1 LLIFKNLL
9 INLNF
14 LILVS
19 FYASITIKIERM
31 NKQHIRR
38 IILKI
43 LDLKNEQVDKH
54 QLDQLFL
61 NPREYQEYEVPS
73 FINDLNNVGS
83 IFRIVFLRNEI
94 PSRHLH
100 AYLKDLEF
108 PVLVFKKYEDGKL
121 APVILELQSGKKVK
135 AILVGD
141 QQDGDIEI
149 EAPGEEELLQNDCNE
164 IIILSAFGFESMVSK
179 EDKDDEHD
187 DQQLTPMQRF
197 FRLLSIEKRDIS
209 YIYIY
214 AVVIGLVGLS
224 LPLGIQAIVSL
235 ISSGR
240 LFNTVVLLI
249 IFVLLGIIITGGLQ
263 IMQIT
268 IVEIIQRRIF
278 TKAAFEFAFRVPRL
292 KVEAILNQHAPELMN
307 RFFDILTLQKGLP
320 KLLIDL
326 STAGLQIF
334 FGLLLLAFYHPFF
347 VFFGI
352 FLLAILVIIFYYT
365 GPKGLKTSIQESKY
379 KYKVV
384 YWLEELARTVNS
396 FKLAG
401 DSALPMQK
409 TDINVNSY
417 LKNRKSHF
425 RILISQLSYIIIFKT
440 LVTGGVLI
448 LGSLL
453 VIDRQITLGQFV
465 ASEIIIILILN
476 SVEKII
482 TYMDV
487 VYDMLTAV
495 DKIGHVTDLPLEK
508 EGGIQLNY
516 QNNNNGYNIYT
527 KNLQYKYPDSLN
539 LSLKGIDLSIKHGE
553 RVGFAGFAGSGKST
567 LMNILAGIYTKYD
580 GVATI
585 NDFSIRNLDLVDM
598 RGHIAKNISQ
608 EDIFDGSIMENI
620 AVGRP
625 NVDYSDVMQ
634 AINNVGLR
642 DYVNSLPE
650 GLNTIL
656 VSNGKSIPTS
666 VLHKLILAR
675 CLVKEPRL
683 LILNDF
689 FHNFHRLEK
698 QNLIKFLVDRKNPY
712 TLLAVSNDPIIL
724 AECDR
729 IMVMQD
735 GSVSMDGTFKDLY
748 QLEEFRDLIISKIDK
763 SLA

>member
-1 LLIFKNLL
+1 
-9 INLNF
+9 
-14 LILVS
+14 
-19 FYASITIKIERM
+19 M
-31 NKQHIRR
+31 NKQHIRK
-38 IILKI
+38 IILKVFE
-43 LDLKNEQVDKH
+43 LKNELIDKH
-54 QLDQLFL
+54 QLDKLAL
-61 NPREYQEYEVPS
+61 NPREYKEFEVS
-73 FINDLNNVGS
+73 NFINDLNNIGS

-94 PSRHLH
+94 PSRHLAAH
-100 AYLKDLEF
+100 INDLEF

-121 APVILELQSGKKVK
+121 APVILQLQANKKIK
-135 AILVGD
+135 AIVISD
-141 QQDGDIEI
+141 QKDGDVEI
-149 EAPGEEELLQNDCNE
+149 NSPQEDELLQNDCSE
-164 IIILSAFGFESMVSK
+164 IIMLSAFSFESMVSNEHK
-179 EDKDDEHD
+179 DNEDDEEPNEN
-187 DQQLTPMQRF
+187 LTPMQRF
-197 FRLLSIEKRDIS
+197 LRLLSIEKRDIG

-214 AVVIGLVGLS
+214 AVVIGLVSLS

-326 STAGLQIF
+326 STAALQIV
-334 FGLLLLAFYHPFF
+334 FGLILLAFYHPFF

-379 KYKVV
+379 KYRVV

-401 DSALPMQK
+401 DSSLPMRK
-409 TDINVNSY
+409 TDKNVNSY
-417 LKNRKSHF
+417 LKNRKAHF

-448 LGSLL
+448 IGSLL

-465 ASEIIIILILN
+465 ASEIVIILILS

-482 TYMDV
+482 TYLDV

-516 QNNNNGYNIYT
+516 KDTNKGYSIYL
-527 KNLQYKYPDSLN
+527 KDLKYKYPNSLN
-539 LSLKGIDLSIKHGE
+539 LSLKGIDLNIHPGE
-553 RVGFAGFAGSGKST
+553 KVGIAGFAGSGKST
-567 LMNILAGIYTKYD
+567 LLNILAGIYTKYE

-585 NDFSIRNLDLVDM
+585 NDFAIRNLDLVDM

-608 EDIFDGSIMENI
+608 EDIFDGTIMENI

-625 NVDYSDVMQ
+625 NVDYAEVMN
-634 AINNVGLR
+634 AINNVGLK

-650 GLNTIL
+650 GLNTVL
-656 VSNGKSIPTS
+656 VSNGKAIPTS

-675 CLVKEPRL
+675 CLAKEPRL

-689 FHNFHRLEK
+689 FHNFHRAEK
-698 QNLIKFLVDRKNPY
+698 QNLMRFLVNEQNTY

-729 IMVMQD
+729 ILVMQN
-735 GSVSMDGTFKDLY
+735 GMISMDGTFKDLFE
-748 QLEEFRDLIISKIDK
+748 LEEFRDLIISKIERN
-763 SLA
+763 LA

>member
-1 LLIFKNLL
+1 
-9 INLNF
+9 
-14 LILVS
+14 
-19 FYASITIKIERM
+19 M

-43 LDLKNEQVDKH
+43 FDLKHEQVDKH
-54 QLDQLFL
+54 QLDQLSL
-61 NPREYQEYEVPS
+61 NPREYKEFEIPH
-73 FINDLNNVGS
+73 FINDLNNIGS
-83 IFRIVFLRNEI
+83 IFRVVFLRNEI
-94 PSRHLH
+94 PSRHLL

-108 PVLVFKKYEDGKL
+108 PILVFKKYQDGKM
-121 APVILELQSGKKVK
+121 APVILQLQENKKLK
-135 AILVGD
+135 AILISD
-141 QQDGDIEI
+141 KQDGDIEI
-149 EAPGEEELLQNDCNE
+149 DPPGEDELLQNDCSE
-164 IIILSAFGFESMVSK
+164 IIMLSAFSFESMVSN
-179 EDKDDEHD
+179 EDKDGEEHREH
-187 DQQLTPMQRF
+187 LTPMQRF
-197 FRLLSIEKRDIS
+197 FRLLSIEKRDIG

-326 STAGLQIF
+326 STAALQIV
-334 FGLLLLAFYHPFF
+334 FGLILLAFYHPFF

-352 FLLAILVIIFYYT
+352 FLLAVLVIIFYYT
-365 GPKGLKTSIQESKY
+365 GPKGLKTSIKESKH

-401 DSALPMQK
+401 DSSLPMRK
-409 TDINVNSY
+409 TDINVNNY
-417 LKNRKSHF
+417 LKNRKAHF

-465 ASEIIIILILN
+465 ASEIIIILILS
-476 SVEKII
+476 SVEKLI

-516 QNNNNGYNIYT
+516 QDTQKGYSIYT
-527 KNLQYKYPDSLN
+527 KDLKYKYPESLA
-539 LSLKGIDLSIKHGE
+539 LSLRGIDLSIKPGE
-553 RVGFAGFAGSGKST
+553 RLGVAGFAGSGKST
-567 LMNILAGIYTKYD
+567 LMNILAGIYTNYE

-608 EDIFDGSIMENI
+608 EDIFDGTIMDNI

-625 NVDYSDVMQ
+625 NVDYADVMK
-634 AINNVGLR
+634 AINDVGLR
-642 DYVNSLPE
+642 DYVNSLTE
-650 GLNTIL
+650 GLNTVL
-656 VSNGKSIPTS
+656 VSNGKAIPTS

-689 FHNFHRLEK
+689 FHNFPRAEK
-698 QNLIKFLVDRKNPY
+698 QKLIRFLVNNENPY
-712 TLLAVSNDPIIL
+712 TLLAVSNDPVIL

-729 IMVMQD
+729 VLVMQN
-735 GSVSMDGTFKDLY
+735 GMISMDGTFKDLFE
-748 QLEEFRDLIISKIDK
+748 LEEFRDLIISKIERN
-763 SLA
+763 LA

>member
-1 LLIFKNLL
+1 
-9 INLNF
+9 
-14 LILVS
+14 
-19 FYASITIKIERM
+19 M

-38 IILKI
+38 IVLKI
-43 LDLKNEQVDKH
+43 FDLKHEQVDKH

-83 IFRIVFLRNEI
+83 IFRIVFLRNEL
-94 PSRHLH
+94 PSKHLQ

-108 PVLVFKKYEDGKL
+108 PVLVFKQYEEGKL
-121 APVILELQSGKKVK
+121 APVILELQSGKKIK

-141 QQDGDIEI
+141 QQNGDIEI
-149 EAPGEEELLQNDCNE
+149 DPPQEHELLQNDCGE
-164 IIILSAFGFESMVSK
+164 IIILSAFGFESMVSN
-179 EDKDDEHD
+179 EEKDDED
-187 DQQLTPMQRF
+187 DHQLLTPMQRF
-197 FRLLSIEKRDIS
+197 FRLLSIEKRDIG

-268 IVEIIQRRIF
+268 IVEVIQRRIF

-326 STAGLQIF
+326 STAALQIF

-365 GPKGLKTSIQESKY
+365 GPKGLRSSIRESKY

-401 DSALPMQK
+401 DSSLPMRK
-409 TDINVNSY
+409 TDINVNNY
-417 LKNRKSHF
+417 LKNRKQHF
-425 RILISQLSYIIIFKT
+425 RILLSQLSYVIIFKIV
-440 LVTGGVLI
+440 VTGGVLI

-465 ASEIIIILILN
+465 ASEIIIILILS

-516 QNNNNGYNIYT
+516 QDNKVGYSIFT
-527 KNLQYKYPDSLN
+527 KDLKYKYPESLN
-539 LSLKGIDLSIKHGE
+539 LSLKGIDLSIKPGE
-553 RVGFAGFAGSGKST
+553 RVGLAGFAGSGKST
-567 LMNILAGIYTKYD
+567 LLNILAGIYTKYD

-608 EDIFDGSIMENI
+608 EDIFDGSIMDNI

-625 NVDYSDVMQ
+625 NVDYTDVME

-642 DYVNSLPE
+642 NYVNSLPD

-656 VSNGKSIPTS
+656 ISNGKAIPTS

-689 FHNFHRLEK
+689 FHNFHRSEK
-698 QNLIKFLVDRKNPY
+698 HNLIKFLVDKKNPY
-712 TLLAVSNDPIIL
+712 TLLSVSNDPVIL
-724 AECDR
+724 SECDR
-729 IMVMQD
+729 VLVMQN
-735 GSVSMDGTFKDLY
+735 GTITMDGTFKDLY
-748 QLEEFRDLIISKIDK
+748 GLEDFRDLIVSKIDQ

>member
-1 LLIFKNLL
+1 MNQ
-9 INLNF
+9 
-14 LILVS
+14 S
-19 FYASITIKIERM
+19 HIKE
-31 NKQHIRR
+31 
-38 IILKI
+38 IILKVFQ
-43 LDLKNEQVDKH
+43 LKGDPCDRH
-54 QLDQLFL
+54 QLDDIEL
-61 NPREYQEYEVPS
+61 NPKNYEIFEINQ
-73 FINDLNNVGS
+73 FINDLNEAGS
-83 IFRIVFLRNEI
+83 KLRLVFLRNEI
-94 PSRHLH
+94 SEASLP

-108 PVLVFKKYEDGKL
+108 PLVVFKRFDDKI
-121 APVILELQSGKKVK
+121 APVLIKYIKNKEIK
-135 AILVGD
+135 AILITEEHDEG
-141 QQDGDIEI
+141 IEI
-149 EAPGEEELLQNDCNE
+149 EAPKGNELLKNENDQV
-164 IIILSAFGFESMVSK
+164 IFLSAFSFESLVSQEEQDRESK
-179 EDKDDEHD
+179 EIEH
-187 DQQLTPMQRF
+187 LSPMKRF
-197 FRLLSIEKRDIS
+197 FRLLSLEKKDIG

-214 AVVIGLVGLS
+214 AIVIGIVGLS

-249 IFVLLGIIITGGLQ
+249 IFVLLGIIVTGGLQ
-263 IMQIT
+263 IMQLT

-326 STAGLQIF
+326 STAVLQIV

-352 FLLAILVIIFYYT
+352 TLMAVLIVIFYYT

-401 DSALPMQK
+401 DSFLPIK
-409 TDINVNSY
+409 KSDINVNQY
-417 LKNRKSHF
+417 LKNRKAHF
-425 RILISQLSYIIIFKT
+425 KILISQLSYIIIFKT

-448 LGSLL
+448 IGSLL

-465 ASEIIIILILN
+465 ASEIIIILILA

-508 EGGIQLNY
+508 DGGVRLEKSQFKDGFAIR
-516 QNNNNGYNIYT
+516 T
-527 KNLQYKYPDSLN
+527 KDLSYKYPENENKCLEGIN
-539 LSLKGIDLSIKHGE
+539 LDIKAGE
-553 RVGFAGFAGSGKST
+553 RVGFAGFNDAGKST
-567 LMNILAGIYTKYD
+567 LMNIMAGIYTQY
-580 GVATI
+580 GGIATI
-585 NDFSIRNLDLVDM
+585 NDFSIRNLDLTNM
-598 RGHIAKNISQ
+598 RTSIAKNISQ
-608 EDIFDGSIMENI
+608 DDIFDGTIMENI

-625 NVDYSDVMQ
+625 GVNYQDSMEALDKVSLKDY
-634 AINNVGLR
+634 ING
-642 DYVNSLPE
+642 LPE
-650 GLNTIL
+650 GLNTPI
-656 VSNGKSIPTS
+656 VSGGKTFASTIIN
-666 VLHKLILAR
+666 KLILAR
-675 CLVKEPRL
+675 CLVKNPKL

-689 FHNFHRLEK
+689 FHNFHRAEK
-698 QNLIKFLVDRKNPY
+698 QKLIKTLVDKKNSW
-712 TLLAVSNDPIIL
+712 TLLTVSNDPIIL
-724 AECDR
+724 TECDK
-729 IMVMQD
+729 IIVLKNGKISLQ
-735 GSVSMDGTFKDLY
+735 GSFNEL
-748 QLEEFRDLIISKIDK
+748 LEIEEFRDIIISKIDR